1 MLLLGTINTTTQ
13 VLTTDDLINFGQVY
27 RRYDKKNECGYRAFE
42 LGSNS
47 ITLQHSGIYHLT
59 ATITFTAPTA
69 GDVIFQLTQN
79 GVALNGATA
88 TETIT
93 TADTEIKTTTL
104 DYYVLVNKECVLNQV
119 NTINNIAITLTGVDA
134 TIENVIVN
142 ITKEV

>member
-93 TADTEIKTTTL
+93 TP
-104 DYYVLVNKECVLNQV
+104 VNV
-119 NTINNIAITLTGVDA
+119 IAILLIVLT
-134 TIENVIVN
+134 
-142 ITKEV
+142 

>member
-1 MLLLGTINTTTQ
+1 MLLLGTINTSTQ

-27 RRYDKKNECGYRAFE
+27 RRYDKKNNCGYRAFE
-42 LGSNS
+42 VISDS

-59 ATITFTAPTA
+59 ATITFTAPVA

-79 GVALNGATA
+79 GIALTGATA

-104 DYYVLVNKECVLNQV
+104 DYYILVNKDFVLNQV
-119 NTINNIAITLTGVDA
+119 NTIDTLAIALTGVDA

>member
-119 NTINNIAITLTGVDA
+119 NTIDNIAITLTGVDA